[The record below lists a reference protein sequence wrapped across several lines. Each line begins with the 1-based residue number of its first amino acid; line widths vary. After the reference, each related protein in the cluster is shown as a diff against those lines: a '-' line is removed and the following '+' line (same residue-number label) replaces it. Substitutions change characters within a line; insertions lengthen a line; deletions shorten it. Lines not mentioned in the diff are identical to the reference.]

1 MFSAGQITSS
11 YVSAGGSGTLTVS
24 SGGQVVAG
32 IECAG
37 TYSAGNFHIS
47 SGIGGTVKI
56 TDPGVVDGGSVQ
68 FGTARPHPR
77 A

>member
-1 MFSAGQITSS
+1 
-11 YVSAGGSGTLTVS
+11 L
-24 SGGQVVAG
+24 AG
-32 IECAG
+32 IEFASS
-37 TYSAGNFHIS
+37 YSAGNFHIS